1 MSKLLVGDL
10 PPSSAVT
17 ILSLWSIKT
26 VNENSCIPRIIN
38 TMKKTIM
45 RIVKVQMSLN
55 ELVIKWIIRLKDFKL
70 RPSFMIRKSRKT
82 LKVVST
88 FLLKSTYA
96 NHITMSTID
105 NITTNVSNRLN
116 RSKLYYLMPWAPI
129 FISISIMNKNVSTML
144 IISCALLS
152 SSEMG
157 YLSIARTIV
166 FNRIINTIIIWNP
179 GRSVIL
185 KQMK

>member
-1 MSKLLVGDL
+1 
-10 PPSSAVT
+10 
-17 ILSLWSIKT
+17 
-26 VNENSCIPRIIN
+26 
-38 TMKKTIM
+38 M